1 MYYNTSVRGYPF
13 GIQLGTDHRN
23 PCLEIDKE
31 LSRLSYRKIPYRLEA
46 VKVWG
51 CGTAQQRCV
60 ELWIRS
66 KLSSNSEL
74 SALGRRSSRSKSGS

>member
-1 MYYNTSVRGYPF
+1 MLFRKLTGYVSDGEKLMYYNTSVRGYPF
-13 GIQLGTDHRN
+13 GIQMGTDHRN

-51 CGTAQQRCV
+51 CGTAQQRQD
-60 ELWIRS
+60 
-66 KLSSNSEL
+66 
-74 SALGRRSSRSKSGS
+74 